1 MEPARR
7 RQLTHLSDAR
17 QELLA
22 WATANGIPLVRLEF
36 VVLFIDADFG
46 TNVWLFYDTDV
57 SVASCADA
65 GTTANVQRS
74 S

>member
-46 TNVWLFYDTDV
+46 TNV
-57 SVASCADA
+57 
-65 GTTANVQRS
+65 
-74 S
+74 